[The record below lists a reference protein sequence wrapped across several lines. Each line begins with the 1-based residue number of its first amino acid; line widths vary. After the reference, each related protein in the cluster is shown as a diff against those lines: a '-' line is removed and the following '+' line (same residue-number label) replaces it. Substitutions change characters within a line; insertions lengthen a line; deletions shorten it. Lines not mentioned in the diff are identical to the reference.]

1 MMNLWC
7 PKQAK
12 SYEKHTFLYQASPL
26 PTTETKA
33 QFHGTTIIAPWPWK
47 ARTLFEP
54 ESINLFLFVR
64 KNKASI
70 KLWKC
75 LSQRV
80 ALCLLIFPLLTFLFR
95 RPGSQ
100 NLQKYL
106 RKTFLFW
113 FKNFWRKALKM
124 KLSLSLLAG
133 KRNQW
138 TSYLRFKNRLCPC
151 KRHKNWKVGQI
162 WSRSYA
168 WNFACFH
175 RSWRQL
181 CRLST
186 QYHGS
191 HVPHCCLHKGSVDSF
206 LLSLEKPLY
215 NL

>member
-1 MMNLWC
+1 
-7 PKQAK
+7 
-12 SYEKHTFLYQASPL
+12 
-26 PTTETKA
+26 
-33 QFHGTTIIAPWPWK
+33 
-47 ARTLFEP
+47 
-54 ESINLFLFVR
+54 
-64 KNKASI
+64 
-70 KLWKC
+70 
-75 LSQRV
+75 
-80 ALCLLIFPLLTFLFR
+80 
-95 RPGSQ
+95 
-100 NLQKYL
+100 
-106 RKTFLFW
+106 
-113 FKNFWRKALKM
+113 M

-206 LLSLEKPLY
+206 LLFYRKLFVHPLKAWIWQWTSNYRQLMEHWSSCKVRIKSRKWALQVSYFSLLDLTGLVPSAMLRTSCLAMVTVKVSIC
-215 NL
+215 